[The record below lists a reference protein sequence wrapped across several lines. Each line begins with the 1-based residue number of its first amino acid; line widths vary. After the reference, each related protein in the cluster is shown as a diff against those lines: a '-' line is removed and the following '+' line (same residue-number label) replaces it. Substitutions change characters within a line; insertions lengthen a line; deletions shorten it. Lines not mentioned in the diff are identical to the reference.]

1 MLMNKEYN
9 ILAYHDT
16 IMRKKNYLSGN
27 VKMTADVIY
36 LYVDNACSDM
46 YAYRKLVYFFAKSSK
61 NQKQNKFSLRN
72 ENYVIN

>member
-1 MLMNKEYN
+1 MTQL
-9 ILAYHDT
+9 L
-16 IMRKKNYLSGN
+16 KKKDNLSGN

-46 YAYRKLVYFFAKSSK
+46 CPYRKLLYFFFARSSN

-72 ENYVIN
+72 ENYVLN